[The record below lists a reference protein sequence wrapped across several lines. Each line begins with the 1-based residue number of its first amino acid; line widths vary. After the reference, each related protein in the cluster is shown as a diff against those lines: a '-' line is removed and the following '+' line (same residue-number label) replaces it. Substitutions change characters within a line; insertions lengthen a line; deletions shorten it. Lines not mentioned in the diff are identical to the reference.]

1 MQQDHTDPG
10 VLRVAS
16 TMTAMHLS
24 GFIGELSETIA
35 RRLGRN
41 RVEWVPMSWDKL
53 LGAEHPPYDMAVQIV
68 AIKPERA
75 ELVDFSD
82 PFMVANLGL
91 LARKDSALASATSL
105 AEVRPYVL
113 GGLRGGAG
121 LACINDVIRPEH
133 PPKEFEHPFTTGQAL
148 ADGEVDG
155 VVFPTP
161 VAMALAHQFKTTT
174 LVGQIVTNDEYGI
187 VFDKGSPLRPRVNKI
202 LAEMRADGTWQ
213 RIVDTWFPGMD
224 DVPRLS

>member
-1 MQQDHTDPG
+1 MQEQSDRG

-24 GFIGELSETIA
+24 GFIGELSEAIA
-35 RRLGRN
+35 HRLGRD

-53 LGAEHPPYDMAVQIV
+53 LGADHPPYDIAVQIV
-68 AIKPERA
+68 AIRPERE

-82 PFMVANLGL
+82 PFLVANLGL
-91 LARKDSALASATSL
+91 LARKDGKLASATRL
-105 AEVRPYVL
+105 VDLRPYVL
-113 GGLRGGAG
+113 GGLHGGAG
-121 LACINDVIRPEH
+121 LACINEVIRPEQ
-133 PPKEFEHPFTTGQAL
+133 PPKEFEHPFTTGQAV

-174 LVGQIVTNDEYGI
+174 VVGQITTNDEYGI
-187 VFDKGSPLRPRVNKI
+187 VFDKGSPLRPRVNRI
-202 LAEMRADGTWQ
+202 LAEMRADGTWK
-213 RIVDTWFPGMD
+213 RIVDAWFPGMD
-224 DVPRLS
+224 DIPVLS

>member
-1 MQQDHTDPG
+1 MTEQSDPG

-35 RRLGRN
+35 RRLGRS

-53 LGAEHPPYDMAVQIV
+53 LGVEHPPYDIAVQIV
-68 AIKPERA
+68 AIRAERA
-75 ELVDFSD
+75 ELVDFSE
-82 PFMVANLGL
+82 PFMIANLGL
-91 LARKDSALASATSL
+91 LARKESALASARTL
-105 AEVRPYVL
+105 AELRPYVL
-113 GGLRGGAG
+113 GALRGGAS
-121 LACINDVIRPEH
+121 LAWINEVVRPERE
-133 PPKEFEHPFTTGQAL
+133 PKEYEHPFTTGQAL

-161 VAMALAHQFKTTT
+161 VAMALAHQFKTTKV
-174 LVGQIVTNDEYGI
+174 VGQMVTNDEYGI
-187 VFDKGSPLRPRVNKI
+187 VFDKGSQLRPRVNRV

-213 RIVDTWFPGMD
+213 RIVDAWFPGID
-224 DVPRLS
+224 AIPVLS

>member
-1 MQQDHTDPG
+1 VADQSDSG
-10 VLRVAS
+10 ALRVAS

-35 RRLGRN
+35 RRLGRGG
-41 RVEWVPMSWDKL
+41 VEWVPMSWDKL
-53 LGAEHPPYDMAVQIV
+53 LGADHPPFDIAVQIV
-68 AIKPERA
+68 AIRPERA
-75 ELVDFSD
+75 VLVDFSD

-91 LARKDSALASATSL
+91 LARKDSALASAKSI

-133 PPKEFEHPFTTGQAL
+133 TPKEYEHPFTTGQAL
-148 ADGEVDG
+148 ADGDVDG

-161 VAMALAHQFKTTT
+161 VAMALAHQFKAITV
-174 LVGQIVTNDEYGI
+174 VGQILSNDEYGI
-187 VFDKGSPLRPRVNKI
+187 VFDKGSPLRARVNKI
-202 LAEMRADGTWQ
+202 LAEMRADGTWK

-224 DVPRLS
+224 DIPRLT

>member
-1 MQQDHTDPG
+1 VQEQSDSGT
-10 VLRVAS
+10 LRVAS

-35 RRLGRN
+35 RRLGRS

-53 LGAEHPPYDMAVQIV
+53 LGAEHPPYDIAVQIV
-68 AIKPERA
+68 AIRPERA
-75 ELVDFSD
+75 ELVDFSE

-91 LARKDSALASATSL
+91 LARKDSELASATSL
-105 AEVRPYVL
+105 RAVQPFVL

-121 LACINDVIRPEH
+121 LACINEVIRPEH
-133 PPKEFEHPFTTGQAL
+133 PPKEYEHPFTTGQAV
-148 ADGEVDG
+148 ADGNVDG

-174 LVGQIVTNDEYGI
+174 IVGQIVTNDEYGI
-187 VFDKGSPLRPRVNKI
+187 VFDKGSTLRPRVNRI
-202 LAEMRADGTWQ
+202 LAEMRADGTRK
-213 RIVDTWFPGMD
+213 RIVDAWFPGID
-224 DVPRLS
+224 DLPRLS

>member
-1 MQQDHTDPG
+1 MSEQSDPG

-24 GFIGELSETIA
+24 GFIGELSETLA

-53 LGAEHPPYDMAVQIV
+53 LGAEHPPYDIAVQIV
-68 AIKPERA
+68 AIRPERA
-75 ELVDFSD
+75 ELVDFSE
-82 PFMVANLGL
+82 PFMIANLGL
-91 LARKDSALASATSL
+91 LARKESALASAGTL
-105 AEVRPYVL
+105 AELRPYVL
-113 GGLRGGAG
+113 GALRGGAS
-121 LACINDVIRPEH
+121 LAWIEEVVRPEH
-133 PPKEFEHPFTTGQAL
+133 EPKEYEHPFTTGQAL

-174 LVGQIVTNDEYGI
+174 VVGQMVTNDEYGI
-187 VFDKGSPLRPRVNKI
+187 VFDKGSQLRPRVNRV

-213 RIVDTWFPGMD
+213 RIVDAWFPGID
-224 DVPRLS
+224 AIPLLS